1 MARTIRIVFFSV
13 LSLLIICFIFS
24 NSLPSIPESRE
35 TSLSV
40 AALLRPLLD
49 PHRRMEDETFHVLI
63 RKIAHFV
70 EFSALGV
77 SLTGLSA
84 QFERK
89 RRYLFGTPAVGAVFV
104 AFCDEGLQFFTG
116 RGNSIIDVL
125 IDSAGAFCGVLF
137 VAAICWLQS
146 LRKLGGSD

>member
-1 MARTIRIVFFSV
+1 MARKIRITFFLVLSV
-13 LSLLIICFIFS
+13 LIVVFIFS

-35 TSLSV
+35 TSMSF

-49 PHRRMEDETFHVLI
+49 PHHRLDDDVYHNLV
-63 RKIAHFV
+63 RKLAHFV
-70 EFSALGV
+70 EFGALGV

-89 RRYLFGTPAVGAVFV
+89 KRYLYGTPLGVSVLV

-116 RGNSIIDVL
+116 RGNSIKDVL
-125 IDSAGAFCGVLF
+125 IDSTGALCGVLF
-137 VAAICWLQS
+137 VAAIILFQH
-146 LRKLGGSD
+146 LRKK